1 MCARASLSLPLRM
14 SFPSFR
20 ECSLLPLHVGA
31 HCSIFFLS
39 LYTTFGGSPLQV
51 LSPSALMLANLLTLL
66 SQLLFVFLSGAGGC
80 SCVHDGSEALGVFA
94 RLGRP
99 AETVRC
105 SRFVTLAT
113 QAVTG
118 HGTAKRS
125 FTVSISSCT
134 VCPGR
139 AELSRAGERKT
150 CALRAPLPPLPLR
163 GGALLSPQ
171 PAAGVIRGIISVDTS
186 LSPALHGLSWSGL
199 VMRPLPYMR
208 FGFMLRHIVDE
219 SSPLHGLSLN
229 DMLAADASFSLT
241 ISGLERTTMQP
252 VFVVKSPLSSTVLRT
267 VLRTAPLSA
276 AVLCTRF
283 LCCSLHPFPLLF
295 SAPVSSPVL
304 CTRFLSCSL
313 HPFPLLFSAP
323 VSSAVL
329 CARFTCSSLHPFP
342 LLFSAPSTEYYAYD
356 GEVLW
361 EYEFL
366 DLLHISSDLVP
377 TLDHSR
383 LDAVTPVS
391 THS

>member
-1 MCARASLSLPLRM
+1 MALRREGLLFSVSPFLFPLARFALVGLNSHELVNVKLALSVRLFLP
-14 SFPSFR
+14 
-20 ECSLLPLHVGA
+20 
-31 HCSIFFLS
+31 
-39 LYTTFGGSPLQV
+39 
-51 LSPSALMLANLLTLL
+51 SPSGEVHCCLHNL
-66 SQLLFVFLSGAGGC
+66 QL
-80 SCVHDGSEALGVFA
+80 
-94 RLGRP
+94 
-99 AETVRC
+99 
-105 SRFVTLAT
+105 
-113 QAVTG
+113 
-118 HGTAKRS
+118 
-125 FTVSISSCT
+125 
-134 VCPGR
+134 
-139 AELSRAGERKT
+139 
-150 CALRAPLPPLPLR
+150 
-163 GGALLSPQ
+163 
-171 PAAGVIRGIISVDTS
+171 
-186 LSPALHGLSWSGL
+186 
-199 VMRPLPYMR
+199 LPYMR

-342 LLFSAPSTEYYAYD
+342 LLFSAPSTVPCNLFCSLHPSIEYYAYD